1 MSKANTCKNSLSTY
15 GKVCVAA
22 DKCCSR
28 KKIPIPHNMGGNNE
42 TATTPNEFFVRYYR
56 YKITIVNKCST
67 SMYRYLIM
75 TNPQSALQSSI

>member
-42 TATTPNEFFVRYYR
+42 TATTPSGKKRCVIQFYE
-56 YKITIVNKCST
+56 
-67 SMYRYLIM
+67 
-75 TNPQSALQSSI
+75 